1 MKSKR
6 TKKIIAIILAVALTA
21 GAGFGGWWFLC
32 SRGSEPVYVY
42 DFSMI
47 GMTEYWGD
55 TKESYGPVSTDR
67 VQTVYLSSTQT
78 VTEVFVQPG
87 DEVQKGDVL
96 MTFDT
101 TLSDLSLERK
111 RLDVEKLKLQL
122 EDAKEQLWQINTME
136 PMVIPPQ
143 SDEPED
149 VNLGTAL
156 VGDYVVNGPVTNDG
170 STAETPVI
178 CWLRDGKG
186 IDDALFEW
194 LRQKAVELQTKNQ
207 PVKPP
212 TAGESGG
219 SSEGSTPT
227 TQPSETTTPTTQPVE
242 TTGATTDTTAA
253 TTQTTEGTATPSTG
267 EQDQTEP
274 AKPVEVGSFYVVF
287 KVTEGNMSLGYVKT
301 WQGVHVT
308 QLADGSFSFSFYD
321 ASMIPDTSVADL
333 DAKEEEDFY
342 IGSGFTAT
350 QIAEMRADQE
360 KAIRELEFSIK
371 MAEAEY
377 LIMQT
382 EVSDGNIY
390 AQFDGKVLSVLDEE
404 EAKLNAQPFIK
415 VSGGGGFY
423 VEGSVSELD
432 RESLFIGQEVTV
444 NDWNTGNVYTGT
456 IQRIGDYPSDDDNWY
471 GDGNPNVTYYPFTV
485 FVDGEADFMQYS
497 YVSIMYSAGD
507 QMEHGIYL
515 ENPFLRT
522 ENGSAYVYVLGEDGL
537 LEKRPVTVG
546 KSLWGSYTEILSGLS
561 ETDKIAFPY
570 GKNVV
575 PGAPAVEGD
584 LSDLY
589 GY

>member
-1 MKSKR
+1 MKNKR
-6 TKKIIAIILAVALTA
+6 TKKIIAIILAVVLTA
-21 GAGFGGWWFLC
+21 GAGFGGWRLWGNR
-32 SRGSEPVYVY
+32 SSEPVYVY

-55 TKESYGPVSTDR
+55 TKESYGPITTDR

-122 EDAKEQLWQINTME
+122 EDAQEQLWQINSME

-156 VGDYVVNGPVTNDG
+156 VGDYAVNGPVTNDG
-170 STAETPVI
+170 STAETPMI
-178 CWLRDGKG
+178 CWLRDGKS

-194 LRQKAVELQTKNQ
+194 LRQKAVELQTRNQ
-207 PVKPP
+207 PAKPP
-212 TAGESGG
+212 AAGESGG
-219 SSEGSTPT
+219 SSEGNTPT
-227 TQPSETTTPTTQPVE
+227 TLPSETTTPTTQPVE
-242 TTGATTDTTAA
+242 TTAATTETTAA
-253 TTQTTEGTATPSTG
+253 TTQPTSSTTETTEQTDPS
-267 EQDQTEP
+267 
-274 AKPVEVGSFYVVF
+274 KPVEVGSFYVVF
-287 KVTEGNMSLGYVKT
+287 KVAEGNMSLGYVKT

-432 RESLFIGQEVTV
+432 RESLFVGQEVTV

-522 ENGSAYVYVLGEDGL
+522 ENGTTYVYVLGEDGL

-546 KSLWGSYTEILSGLS
+546 KSLWGSYTEILSGLA
-561 ETDKIAFPY
+561 ETDMIAFPY

-575 PGAPAVEGD
+575 PGATTVEGD

>member
-1 MKSKR
+1 MKNKR
-6 TKKIIAIILAVALTA
+6 TKKIIAIILAVVLTA
-21 GAGFGGWWFLC
+21 GAGFGGWRLWGNR
-32 SRGSEPVYVY
+32 SSEPVYVY

-55 TKESYGPVSTDR
+55 TKESYGPITTDR

-122 EDAKEQLWQINTME
+122 EDAQEQLWQINSME

-156 VGDYVVNGPVTNDG
+156 VGDYAVNGPVTNDG
-170 STAETPVI
+170 STAETPMI
-178 CWLRDGKG
+178 CWLRDGKS

-194 LRQKAVELQTKNQ
+194 LRQKAVELQTRNQ
-207 PVKPP
+207 PAKPP
-212 TAGESGG
+212 AAGESGG
-219 SSEGSTPT
+219 SSEGNTPT
-227 TQPSETTTPTTQPVE
+227 TLPSETTTPTTQPVE
-242 TTGATTDTTAA
+242 TTAATTETTAA
-253 TTQTTEGTATPSTG
+253 TTQPTSSTTETTEQTDPS
-267 EQDQTEP
+267 
-274 AKPVEVGSFYVVF
+274 KPVEVGSFYVVF

-522 ENGSAYVYVLGEDGL
+522 ENGTTYVYVLGEDGL

-546 KSLWGSYTEILSGLS
+546 KSLWGSYTEILSGLA
-561 ETDKIAFPY
+561 ETDMIAFPY

>member
-21 GAGFGGWWFLC
+21 GAGFGGWCFLGN
-32 SRGSEPVYVY
+32 RGSEPVYVY

-122 EDAKEQLWQINTME
+122 EDAQEQLWQINTME

-156 VGDYVVNGPVTNDG
+156 EGDYVVNGPVTNDG
-170 STAETPVI
+170 STAETPMI

-242 TTGATTDTTAA
+242 TTGATTETTAA
-253 TTQTTEGTATPSTG
+253 TTQTTEGTTIPSTG
-267 EQDQTEP
+267 GQDQTEP

-342 IGSGFTAT
+342 IGSSFTAT

-360 KAIRELEFSIK
+360 KAIQELEFSIK

>member
-1 MKSKR
+1 MKNKR
-6 TKKIIAIILAVALTA
+6 TKKIIAIILAVVLTA
-21 GAGFGGWWFLC
+21 GAGFGGWRLWGNR
-32 SRGSEPVYVY
+32 SSEPVYVY

-55 TKESYGPVSTDR
+55 TKESYGPITTDR

-122 EDAKEQLWQINTME
+122 EDAQEQLWQINSME

-156 VGDYVVNGPVTNDG
+156 VGDYAVNGPVTNDG
-170 STAETPVI
+170 STAETPMI
-178 CWLRDGKG
+178 CWLRDGKS
-186 IDDALFEW
+186 IDDALFDW
-194 LRQKAVELQTKNQ
+194 LRQKAVELQTRNQ
-207 PVKPP
+207 PAKPP
-212 TAGESGG
+212 AAGESGG
-219 SSEGSTPT
+219 SSEGNTPT
-227 TQPSETTTPTTQPVE
+227 TLPSETTTPTTQPVE
-242 TTGATTDTTAA
+242 TTAATTETTAA
-253 TTQTTEGTATPSTG
+253 TTQPTSSTTETTEQTDPS
-267 EQDQTEP
+267 
-274 AKPVEVGSFYVVF
+274 KPVEVGSFYVVF

-456 IQRIGDYPSDDDNWY
+456 IQRIGDYPSDEDNWY
-471 GDGNPNVTYYPFTV
+471 GDGNPNVSYYPFTV

-522 ENGSAYVYVLGEDGL
+522 ENGTTYVYVLGEDGL

-546 KSLWGSYTEILSGLS
+546 KSLWGSYTEILSGLA
-561 ETDKIAFPY
+561 ETDMIAFPY

>member
-1 MKSKR
+1 MKNKR
-6 TKKIIAIILAVALTA
+6 TKKIIAIILAVVLTA
-21 GAGFGGWWFLC
+21 GAGFGGWRLWGNR
-32 SRGSEPVYVY
+32 SSEPVYVY

-55 TKESYGPVSTDR
+55 TKESYGPITTDR

-122 EDAKEQLWQINTME
+122 EDAQEQLWQINSME

-156 VGDYVVNGPVTNDG
+156 VGDYAVNGPVTNDG
-170 STAETPVI
+170 STAETPMI
-178 CWLRDGKG
+178 CWLRDGKS
-186 IDDALFEW
+186 IDDALFDW
-194 LRQKAVELQTKNQ
+194 LRQKAVELQTRNQ
-207 PVKPP
+207 PAKPP
-212 TAGESGG
+212 AAGESGG
-219 SSEGSTPT
+219 SSEGNTPT
-227 TQPSETTTPTTQPVE
+227 TLPSETTTPTTQPVE
-242 TTGATTDTTAA
+242 TTAATTETTAA
-253 TTQTTEGTATPSTG
+253 TTQPTSSTTETTEQTDPS
-267 EQDQTEP
+267 
-274 AKPVEVGSFYVVF
+274 KPVEVGSFYVVF

-522 ENGSAYVYVLGEDGL
+522 ENGTTYVYVLGEDGL

-546 KSLWGSYTEILSGLS
+546 KSLWGSYTEILSGLA
-561 ETDKIAFPY
+561 ETDMIAFPY

>member
-1 MKSKR
+1 MKNKR
-6 TKKIIAIILAVALTA
+6 TKKIIAIILAVVLTA
-21 GAGFGGWWFLC
+21 GAGFGGWRLWGNR
-32 SRGSEPVYVY
+32 SSEPVYVY

-55 TKESYGPVSTDR
+55 TKESYGPITTDR

-111 RLDVEKLKLQL
+111 RLDAEKLKLQL
-122 EDAKEQLWQINTME
+122 EDAQEQLWQINSME

-156 VGDYVVNGPVTNDG
+156 VGDYAVNGPVTNDG
-170 STAETPVI
+170 STAETPMI
-178 CWLRDGKG
+178 CWLRDGKS
-186 IDDALFEW
+186 IDDALFDW
-194 LRQKAVELQTKNQ
+194 LRQKAVELQTRNQ
-207 PVKPP
+207 PAKPP
-212 TAGESGG
+212 VAGESGG
-219 SSEGSTPT
+219 SSEGNTPT
-227 TQPSETTTPTTQPVE
+227 TLPSETTTPTTQPVE
-242 TTGATTDTTAA
+242 TTAATTETTAA
-253 TTQTTEGTATPSTG
+253 TTQPTSSTTETTEQTDPS
-267 EQDQTEP
+267 
-274 AKPVEVGSFYVVF
+274 KPVEVGSFYVVF

-456 IQRIGDYPSDDDNWY
+456 IQRIGDYPSDEDNWY

-522 ENGSAYVYVLGEDGL
+522 ENGNTYVYVLGEDGL
-537 LEKRPVTVG
+537 LEKRPVIVG
-546 KSLWGSYTEILSGLS
+546 KSLWGSYTEILSGLA
-561 ETDKIAFPY
+561 ETDMIAFPY

>member
-1 MKSKR
+1 MKNKR
-6 TKKIIAIILAVALTA
+6 TKKIIAIILAVVLTA
-21 GAGFGGWWFLC
+21 GAGFGGWRLWGNR
-32 SRGSEPVYVY
+32 SSEPVYVY

-55 TKESYGPVSTDR
+55 TKESYGPITTDR

-122 EDAKEQLWQINTME
+122 EDAQEQLWQINSME

-156 VGDYVVNGPVTNDG
+156 VGDYAVNGPVTNDG
-170 STAETPVI
+170 STAETPMI
-178 CWLRDGKG
+178 CWLRDGKS
-186 IDDALFEW
+186 IDDALFDW
-194 LRQKAVELQTKNQ
+194 LRQKAVELQTRNQ
-207 PVKPP
+207 PAKPP
-212 TAGESGG
+212 AAGESGG
-219 SSEGSTPT
+219 SSEGNIPT
-227 TQPSETTTPTTQPVE
+227 TLPSENTTPTTQPVE
-242 TTGATTDTTAA
+242 TTAATTETTAA
-253 TTQTTEGTATPSTG
+253 TTQPTSSTTETTEQTDPS
-267 EQDQTEP
+267 
-274 AKPVEVGSFYVVF
+274 KPVEVGSFYVVF

-522 ENGSAYVYVLGEDGL
+522 ENGTTYVYVLGEDGL

-546 KSLWGSYTEILSGLS
+546 KSLWGSYTEILSGLA
-561 ETDKIAFPY
+561 ETDMIAFPY

>member
-1 MKSKR
+1 MMSKR
-6 TKKIIAIILAVALTA
+6 TKKIIAIILAVVLTA
-21 GAGFGGWWFLC
+21 GAGFGGWRLWGNR
-32 SRGSEPVYVY
+32 SSEPVYVY

-55 TKESYGPVSTDR
+55 TKESYGPITTDR

-122 EDAKEQLWQINTME
+122 EDAQEQLWQINSME

-156 VGDYVVNGPVTNDG
+156 VGDYAVNGPVTNDG
-170 STAETPVI
+170 STAETPMI
-178 CWLRDGKG
+178 CWLRDGKS

-194 LRQKAVELQTKNQ
+194 LRQKAVELQTRNQ
-207 PVKPP
+207 PAKPP
-212 TAGESGG
+212 AAGESGG
-219 SSEGSTPT
+219 SSEGNTPT
-227 TQPSETTTPTTQPVE
+227 TLPSETTTPTTQPVE
-242 TTGATTDTTAA
+242 TTAATTETTAA
-253 TTQTTEGTATPSTG
+253 TTQPTSSTTETTEQTDPS
-267 EQDQTEP
+267 
-274 AKPVEVGSFYVVF
+274 KPVEVGSFYVVF

-522 ENGSAYVYVLGEDGL
+522 ENGTTYVYVLGEDGL

-546 KSLWGSYTEILSGLS
+546 KSLWGSYTEILSGLA
-561 ETDKIAFPY
+561 ETDMIAFPY

>member
-1 MKSKR
+1 MMSKR
-6 TKKIIAIILAVALTA
+6 TKKIIAIILAVVLTA
-21 GAGFGGWWFLC
+21 GAGFGGWRLWGNR
-32 SRGSEPVYVY
+32 SSEPVYVY

-55 TKESYGPVSTDR
+55 TKESYGPITTDR

-122 EDAKEQLWQINTME
+122 EDAQEQLWQINSME

-156 VGDYVVNGPVTNDG
+156 VGDYAVNGPVTNDG
-170 STAETPVI
+170 STAETPMI
-178 CWLRDGKG
+178 CWLRDGKS

-194 LRQKAVELQTKNQ
+194 LRQKAVELQTRNQ
-207 PVKPP
+207 PAKPP
-212 TAGESGG
+212 AAGESGG
-219 SSEGSTPT
+219 SSEGNTPT
-227 TQPSETTTPTTQPVE
+227 TLPSETTTPTTQPVE
-242 TTGATTDTTAA
+242 TTAATTETTAA
-253 TTQTTEGTATPSTG
+253 TTQPTSSTTETTEQTDPS
-267 EQDQTEP
+267 
-274 AKPVEVGSFYVVF
+274 KPVEVGSFYVVF

-456 IQRIGDYPSDDDNWY
+456 IQRIGDYPSYDDNWY
-471 GDGNPNVTYYPFTV
+471 GDGNPNVSYYPFTV

-497 YVSIMYSAGD
+497 YVSIMYAAGD

-522 ENGSAYVYVLGEDGL
+522 ENGTTYVYVLGEDGL

-546 KSLWGSYTEILSGLS
+546 KSLWGSYTEILSGLA
-561 ETDKIAFPY
+561 ETDMIAFPY

>member
-1 MKSKR
+1 MKNKR
-6 TKKIIAIILAVALTA
+6 TKKIIAIILAVVLTA
-21 GAGFGGWWFLC
+21 GAGFGGWRLWGNR
-32 SRGSEPVYVY
+32 SSEPVYVY

-55 TKESYGPVSTDR
+55 TKESYGPITTDR

-122 EDAKEQLWQINTME
+122 EDAQEQLWQINSME

-156 VGDYVVNGPVTNDG
+156 VGDYAVNGPVTNDG
-170 STAETPVI
+170 STAETPMI
-178 CWLRDGKG
+178 CWLRDGKS

-194 LRQKAVELQTKNQ
+194 LRQKAVELQTRNQ
-207 PVKPP
+207 PAKPP
-212 TAGESGG
+212 AAGESGG
-219 SSEGSTPT
+219 SSEGNTPT
-227 TQPSETTTPTTQPVE
+227 TLPSETTTPTTQPVE
-242 TTGATTDTTAA
+242 TTAATTETTAA
-253 TTQTTEGTATPSTG
+253 TTQPTSSTTETTEQTDPS
-267 EQDQTEP
+267 
-274 AKPVEVGSFYVVF
+274 KPVEVGSFYVVF

-471 GDGNPNVTYYPFTV
+471 GDGNPNVSYYPFTV

-522 ENGSAYVYVLGEDGL
+522 ENGTTYVYVLGEDGL

-546 KSLWGSYTEILSGLS
+546 KSLWGSYTEILSGLA
-561 ETDKIAFPY
+561 ETDMIAFPY

>member
-1 MKSKR
+1 MMSKR
-6 TKKIIAIILAVALTA
+6 TKKIIAIILAVVLTA
-21 GAGFGGWWFLC
+21 GAGFGGWRLWGNR
-32 SRGSEPVYVY
+32 SSEPVYVY

-55 TKESYGPVSTDR
+55 TKESYGPITTDR

-96 MTFDT
+96 MTFGT

-111 RLDVEKLKLQL
+111 RLYVERVERRR
-122 EDAKEQLWQINTME
+122 EDAREQRWQINSME

-156 VGDYVVNGPVTNDG
+156 VGDYAVNGPVTNDG
-170 STAETPVI
+170 STAETPMI
-178 CWLRDGKG
+178 CWLRDGKS

-207 PVKPP
+207 PAKPP
-212 TAGESGG
+212 AAGEFGG
-219 SSEGSTPT
+219 SSEGNIPT
-227 TQPSETTTPTTQPVE
+227 TLPSENTTPTTQPVE
-242 TTGATTDTTAA
+242 TTAATTETTAA
-253 TTQTTEGTATPSTG
+253 TTQPTSSTTETTEQTDPS
-267 EQDQTEP
+267 
-274 AKPVEVGSFYVVF
+274 KPVEVGSFYVVF

-456 IQRIGDYPSDDDNWY
+456 IQRIGDYPSDEDNWY
-471 GDGNPNVTYYPFTV
+471 GDGNPNVSYYPFTV

-522 ENGSAYVYVLGEDGL
+522 ENGTTYVYVLGEDGL

-546 KSLWGSYTEILSGLS
+546 KSLWGSYTEILSGLA
-561 ETDKIAFPY
+561 ETDMIAFPY

>member
-1 MKSKR
+1 MMSKR
-6 TKKIIAIILAVALTA
+6 TKKIIAIILAVVLTA
-21 GAGFGGWWFLC
+21 GAGFGGWRLWGNR
-32 SRGSEPVYVY
+32 SSEPVYVY

-55 TKESYGPVSTDR
+55 TKESYGPITTDR

-122 EDAKEQLWQINTME
+122 EDAQEQLWQINSME

-156 VGDYVVNGPVTNDG
+156 VGDYAVNGPVTNDG
-170 STAETPVI
+170 STAETPMI
-178 CWLRDGKG
+178 CWLRDGKS

-194 LRQKAVELQTKNQ
+194 LRQKAVELQTRNQ
-207 PVKPP
+207 PAKPP
-212 TAGESGG
+212 AAGESGG
-219 SSEGSTPT
+219 SSEGNTPT
-227 TQPSETTTPTTQPVE
+227 TLPSETTTPTTQPVE
-242 TTGATTDTTAA
+242 TTAATTETTAA
-253 TTQTTEGTATPSTG
+253 TTQPTSSTTETTEQTDPS
-267 EQDQTEP
+267 
-274 AKPVEVGSFYVVF
+274 KPVEVGSFYVVF

-471 GDGNPNVTYYPFTV
+471 GDGNPNVSYYPFTV

-522 ENGSAYVYVLGEDGL
+522 ENGTTYVYVLGEDGL

-546 KSLWGSYTEILSGLS
+546 KSLWGSYTEILSGLA
-561 ETDKIAFPY
+561 ETDMIAFPY

>member
-1 MKSKR
+1 MKNKR
-6 TKKIIAIILAVALTA
+6 TKKIIAIILAVVLTA
-21 GAGFGGWWFLC
+21 GAGFGGWRLWGNR
-32 SRGSEPVYVY
+32 SSEPVYVY

-55 TKESYGPVSTDR
+55 TKESYGPITTDR

-122 EDAKEQLWQINTME
+122 EDAQEQLWQINSME
-136 PMVIPPQ
+136 PLVIPPQ

-156 VGDYVVNGPVTNDG
+156 VGDYAVNGPVTNDG
-170 STAETPVI
+170 STAETPMI
-178 CWLRDGKG
+178 CWLRDGKS

-194 LRQKAVELQTKNQ
+194 LRQKAVELQTRNQ
-207 PVKPP
+207 PAKPP
-212 TAGESGG
+212 AAGESGG
-219 SSEGSTPT
+219 SSEGNTPT
-227 TQPSETTTPTTQPVE
+227 TLPSETTTPTTQPVE
-242 TTGATTDTTAA
+242 TTAATTETTAA
-253 TTQTTEGTATPSTG
+253 TTQPTSSTTETTEQTDPS
-267 EQDQTEP
+267 
-274 AKPVEVGSFYVVF
+274 KPVEVGSFYVVF

-471 GDGNPNVTYYPFTV
+471 GDGNPNVSYYPFTV

-497 YVSIMYSAGD
+497 YVSIMYAAGD

-522 ENGSAYVYVLGEDGL
+522 ENGTTYVYVLGEDGL

-546 KSLWGSYTEILSGLS
+546 KSLWGSYTEILSGLA
-561 ETDKIAFPY
+561 ETDMIAFPY

>member
-1 MKSKR
+1 MKNKR
-6 TKKIIAIILAVALTA
+6 TKKIIAIILAVVLTA
-21 GAGFGGWWFLC
+21 GAGFGGWRLWGNR
-32 SRGSEPVYVY
+32 SSEPVYVY

-55 TKESYGPVSTDR
+55 TKESYGPITTDR

-122 EDAKEQLWQINTME
+122 EDAQEQLWQINSME

-156 VGDYVVNGPVTNDG
+156 VGDYAVNGPVTNDG
-170 STAETPVI
+170 STAETPMI
-178 CWLRDGKG
+178 CWLRDGKS

-194 LRQKAVELQTKNQ
+194 LRQKAVELQTRNQ
-207 PVKPP
+207 PAKPP
-212 TAGESGG
+212 AAGESGG
-219 SSEGSTPT
+219 SSEGNTPT
-227 TQPSETTTPTTQPVE
+227 TLPSETTTPTTQPVE
-242 TTGATTDTTAA
+242 TTAATTETTAA
-253 TTQTTEGTATPSTG
+253 TTQPTSSTTETTEQTDPS
-267 EQDQTEP
+267 
-274 AKPVEVGSFYVVF
+274 KPVEVGSFYVVF

-432 RESLFIGQEVTV
+432 RESLFVGQEVTV

-471 GDGNPNVTYYPFTV
+471 GDGNPNVSYYPFTV

-497 YVSIMYSAGD
+497 YVSIMYAAGD

-522 ENGSAYVYVLGEDGL
+522 ENGTTYVYVLGEDGL

-546 KSLWGSYTEILSGLS
+546 KSLWGSYTEILSGLA
-561 ETDKIAFPY
+561 ETDMIAFPY

>member
-1 MKSKR
+1 MKNKR
-6 TKKIIAIILAVALTA
+6 TKKIIAIILAVVLTA
-21 GAGFGGWWFLC
+21 GAGFGGWRLWGNR
-32 SRGSEPVYVY
+32 SSEPVYVY

-55 TKESYGPVSTDR
+55 TKESYGPITTDR

-122 EDAKEQLWQINTME
+122 EDAQEQLWQINSME

-156 VGDYVVNGPVTNDG
+156 VGDYAVNGPVTNDG
-170 STAETPVI
+170 STAETPMI
-178 CWLRDGKG
+178 CWLRDGKS

-207 PVKPP
+207 PAKPP
-212 TAGESGG
+212 AAGEFGG
-219 SSEGSTPT
+219 SSEGNTPT
-227 TQPSETTTPTTQPVE
+227 TLPSETTTPTTQPVE
-242 TTGATTDTTAA
+242 TTAATTETTAA
-253 TTQTTEGTATPSTG
+253 TTQPTSSTTETT
-267 EQDQTEP
+267 EQTDSP
-274 AKPVEVGSFYVVF
+274 KPVEVGSFYVVF

-522 ENGSAYVYVLGEDGL
+522 ENGTTYVYVLGEDGL

-546 KSLWGSYTEILSGLS
+546 KSLWGSYTEILSGLA
-561 ETDKIAFPY
+561 ETDMIAFPY

>member
-1 MKSKR
+1 
-6 TKKIIAIILAVALTA
+6 
-21 GAGFGGWWFLC
+21 
-32 SRGSEPVYVY
+32 
-42 DFSMI
+42 
-47 GMTEYWGD
+47 
-55 TKESYGPVSTDR
+55 
-67 VQTVYLSSTQT
+67 
-78 VTEVFVQPG
+78 
-87 DEVQKGDVL
+87 
-96 MTFDT
+96 
-101 TLSDLSLERK
+101 
-111 RLDVEKLKLQL
+111 
-122 EDAKEQLWQINTME
+122 
-136 PMVIPPQ
+136 
-143 SDEPED
+143 
-149 VNLGTAL
+149 
-156 VGDYVVNGPVTNDG
+156 
-170 STAETPVI
+170 
-178 CWLRDGKG
+178 
-186 IDDALFEW
+186 
-194 LRQKAVELQTKNQ
+194 
-207 PVKPP
+207 
-212 TAGESGG
+212 
-219 SSEGSTPT
+219 
-227 TQPSETTTPTTQPVE
+227 
-242 TTGATTDTTAA
+242 
-253 TTQTTEGTATPSTG
+253 
-267 EQDQTEP
+267 
-274 AKPVEVGSFYVVF
+274 VEVGSFYVVF

-360 KAIRELEFSIK
+360 KAIQELEFSIK

-522 ENGSAYVYVLGEDGL
+522 ENGTTYVYVLGEDGL

-575 PGAPAVEGD
+575 AGAPAVEGD

>member
-1 MKSKR
+1 MMSKR
-6 TKKIIAIILAVALTA
+6 TKKIIAIILAVVLTA
-21 GAGFGGWWFLC
+21 GAGFGGWRLWGNR
-32 SRGSEPVYVY
+32 SSEPVYVY

-55 TKESYGPVSTDR
+55 TKESYGPITTDR

-122 EDAKEQLWQINTME
+122 EDAQEQLWQINSME

-156 VGDYVVNGPVTNDG
+156 VGDYAVNGPVTNDG
-170 STAETPVI
+170 STAETPMI
-178 CWLRDGKG
+178 CWLRDGKS

-194 LRQKAVELQTKNQ
+194 LRQKAVELQTRNQ
-207 PVKPP
+207 PAKPP
-212 TAGESGG
+212 AAGESGG
-219 SSEGSTPT
+219 SSEGNIPT
-227 TQPSETTTPTTQPVE
+227 TLPSENTTPTTQPVE
-242 TTGATTDTTAA
+242 TTAA
-253 TTQTTEGTATPSTG
+253 TTETTEATTQPTSSTTETTEQTDPS
-267 EQDQTEP
+267 
-274 AKPVEVGSFYVVF
+274 KPVEVGSFYVVF

-522 ENGSAYVYVLGEDGL
+522 ENGTTYVYVLGEDGL

-546 KSLWGSYTEILSGLS
+546 KSLWGSYTEILSGLA
-561 ETDKIAFPY
+561 ETDMIAFPY

>member
-1 MKSKR
+1 MMSKR
-6 TKKIIAIILAVALTA
+6 TKKIIAIILAVVLTA
-21 GAGFGGWWFLC
+21 GAGFGGWRLWGNR
-32 SRGSEPVYVY
+32 SSEPVYVY

-55 TKESYGPVSTDR
+55 TKESYGPITTDR

-122 EDAKEQLWQINTME
+122 EDAQEQLWQINSME

-156 VGDYVVNGPVTNDG
+156 VGDYAVNGPVTNDG
-170 STAETPVI
+170 STAETPMI
-178 CWLRDGKG
+178 CWLRDGKS

-194 LRQKAVELQTKNQ
+194 LRQKAVELQTRNQ
-207 PVKPP
+207 PAKPP
-212 TAGESGG
+212 AAGESGG
-219 SSEGSTPT
+219 SSEGNTPT
-227 TQPSETTTPTTQPVE
+227 TLPSETTTPTTQPVE
-242 TTGATTDTTAA
+242 TTAATTETTAA
-253 TTQTTEGTATPSTG
+253 TTQPTSSTTETTEQTDPS
-267 EQDQTEP
+267 
-274 AKPVEVGSFYVVF
+274 KPVEVGSFYVVF

-360 KAIRELEFSIK
+360 KAIQELEFSIK

-456 IQRIGDYPSDDDNWY
+456 IQRIGEYPSDEDNWY
-471 GDGNPNVTYYPFTV
+471 GDGNPNVSYYPFTV

-497 YVSIMYSAGD
+497 YVSIMYAAGD

-522 ENGSAYVYVLGEDGL
+522 ENGTTYVYVLGEDGL

-546 KSLWGSYTEILSGLS
+546 KSLWGSYTEILSGLA
-561 ETDKIAFPY
+561 ETDMIAFPY

>member
-1 MKSKR
+1 MKNKKR
-6 TKKIIAIILAVALTA
+6 TKKIIAIVLAVVLTA
-21 GAGFGGWWFLC
+21 GAGFGGWWFLGN
-32 SRGSEPVYVY
+32 RNSEPVYVY
-42 DFSMI
+42 DFSKI

-78 VTEVFVQPG
+78 VTEVLVQPG
-87 DEVQKGDVL
+87 DQVQKGDIL

-122 EDAKEQLWQINTME
+122 EDAQEQLWQINSME

-143 SDEPED
+143 KDEPEE

-170 STAETPVI
+170 GTAETPMI
-178 CWLRDGKG
+178 CWLREGKG

-194 LRQKAVELQTKNQ
+194 LRQKATELQTKNQ
-207 PVKPP
+207 PVIPP
-212 TAGESGG
+212 ATGESGG
-219 SSEGSTPT
+219 GSQEEDPSTETTASAVQPGETTTATTET
-227 TQPSETTTPTTQPVE
+227 TQPTTSTTETTTP
-242 TTGATTDTTAA
+242 
-253 TTQTTEGTATPSTG
+253 STG
-267 EQDQTEP
+267 GTEQTDP
-274 AKPVEVGSFYVVF
+274 SKPVEVGSFYVVF

-308 QLADGSFSFSFYD
+308 QHADGSFSFSFYD

-333 DAKEEEDFY
+333 EAKEEEDFY

-350 QIAEMRADQE
+350 QIAEMRANQE
-360 KAIRELEFSIK
+360 KTIRDLEFSIK

-390 AQFDGKVLSVLDEE
+390 AQFDGKVISVLTEE
-404 EAKLNAQPFIK
+404 EAKLNSQPFIK

-456 IQRIGDYPSDDDNWY
+456 IQRIGDYPADDDNWY
-471 GDGNPNVTYYPFTV
+471 GDGNPNVSYYPFTV

-537 LEKRPVTVG
+537 LEKRPVTIG

>member
-21 GAGFGGWWFLC
+21 GAGFGGWWFLG

-55 TKESYGPVSTDR
+55 TKESYGPITTDR

-122 EDAKEQLWQINTME
+122 EDAQEQLGQINSME

-143 SDEPED
+143 GDEPED

-156 VGDYVVNGPVTNDG
+156 VGDYAVNGPVTNDG
-170 STAETPVI
+170 STAETPMI
-178 CWLRDGKG
+178 CWLRDGKS
-186 IDDALFEW
+186 IDDALFDW
-194 LRQKAVELQTKNQ
+194 LRQKAVELQTRNQ
-207 PVKPP
+207 PAKPP
-212 TAGESGG
+212 AAGESGG
-219 SSEGSTPT
+219 SSEGNTPT
-227 TQPSETTTPTTQPVE
+227 TLPSETTTPTTQPVE
-242 TTGATTDTTAA
+242 TTAATTETTAA
-253 TTQTTEGTATPSTG
+253 TTQPTSSTTETTEQTDPS
-267 EQDQTEP
+267 
-274 AKPVEVGSFYVVF
+274 KPVEVGSFYVVF

-522 ENGSAYVYVLGEDGL
+522 ENGTTYVYVLGEDGL

-561 ETDKIAFPY
+561 ETDMIAFPY

>member
-1 MKSKR
+1 MMSKR
-6 TKKIIAIILAVALTA
+6 TKKIIAIILAVVLTA
-21 GAGFGGWWFLC
+21 GAGFGGWRLWGNR
-32 SRGSEPVYVY
+32 SSEPVYVY

-55 TKESYGPVSTDR
+55 TKESYGPITTDR

-122 EDAKEQLWQINTME
+122 EDAQEQLWQINSME

-156 VGDYVVNGPVTNDG
+156 VGDYAVNGPVTNDG
-170 STAETPVI
+170 STAETPMI
-178 CWLRDGKG
+178 CWLRDGKS

-207 PVKPP
+207 PAKPP
-212 TAGESGG
+212 AAGEFGG
-219 SSEGSTPT
+219 SSEGNTPT
-227 TQPSETTTPTTQPVE
+227 TLPSETTTPTTQPVE
-242 TTGATTDTTAA
+242 TTAATTETTAA
-253 TTQTTEGTATPSTG
+253 TTQPTSSTTETTEQTDPS
-267 EQDQTEP
+267 
-274 AKPVEVGSFYVVF
+274 KPVEVGSFYVVF

-432 RESLFIGQEVTV
+432 RESLFVGQEVTV

-522 ENGSAYVYVLGEDGL
+522 ENGTTYVYVLGEDGL

-546 KSLWGSYTEILSGLS
+546 KSLWGSYTEILSGLA
-561 ETDKIAFPY
+561 ETDMIAFPY

>member
-1 MKSKR
+1 MKNKR
-6 TKKIIAIILAVALTA
+6 TKKIIAIILAVVLTA
-21 GAGFGGWWFLC
+21 GAGFGGWRLWGNR
-32 SRGSEPVYVY
+32 SSEPVYVY

-55 TKESYGPVSTDR
+55 TKESYGPITTDR

-122 EDAKEQLWQINTME
+122 EDAQEQLWQINSME

-156 VGDYVVNGPVTNDG
+156 VGDYAVNGPVTNDG
-170 STAETPVI
+170 STAETPMI
-178 CWLRDGKG
+178 CWLRDGKS

-194 LRQKAVELQTKNQ
+194 LRQKAVELQTRNQ
-207 PVKPP
+207 PAKPP
-212 TAGESGG
+212 AAGEFGG
-219 SSEGSTPT
+219 SSEGNTPT
-227 TQPSETTTPTTQPVE
+227 TLPSETTTPTTQPVE
-242 TTGATTDTTAA
+242 TTAATTETTAA
-253 TTQTTEGTATPSTG
+253 TTQPTSSTTETTEQTDPS
-267 EQDQTEP
+267 
-274 AKPVEVGSFYVVF
+274 KPVEVGSFYVVF

-456 IQRIGDYPSDDDNWY
+456 IQRIGDYPSDEDNWY
-471 GDGNPNVTYYPFTV
+471 GDGNPNVSYYPFTV

-522 ENGSAYVYVLGEDGL
+522 ENGTTYVYVLGEDGL

-546 KSLWGSYTEILSGLS
+546 KSLWGSYTEILSGLA
-561 ETDKIAFPY
+561 ETDMIAFPY

>member
-1 MKSKR
+1 MKNKR
-6 TKKIIAIILAVALTA
+6 TKKIIAIILAVVLTA
-21 GAGFGGWWFLC
+21 GAGFGGWQIWGNR
-32 SRGSEPVYVY
+32 SSEPVYVY

-55 TKESYGPVSTDR
+55 TKESYGPITTDR

-122 EDAKEQLWQINTME
+122 EDAQEQLWQINSME

-156 VGDYVVNGPVTNDG
+156 VGDYAVNGPVTNDG
-170 STAETPVI
+170 STAETPMI
-178 CWLRDGKG
+178 CWLRDGKS

-194 LRQKAVELQTKNQ
+194 LRQKAVELQTRNQ
-207 PVKPP
+207 PAKPP
-212 TAGESGG
+212 AAGESGG
-219 SSEGSTPT
+219 SSEGNTPT
-227 TQPSETTTPTTQPVE
+227 TLPSETTTPTTQPVE
-242 TTGATTDTTAA
+242 TTAATTETTAA
-253 TTQTTEGTATPSTG
+253 TTQPTSSTTETTEQTDPS
-267 EQDQTEP
+267 
-274 AKPVEVGSFYVVF
+274 KPVEVGSFYVVF

-456 IQRIGDYPSDDDNWY
+456 IQRIGDYPSDEDNWY

-522 ENGSAYVYVLGEDGL
+522 ENGTTYVYVLGEDGL

-546 KSLWGSYTEILSGLS
+546 KSLWGSYTEILSGLA
-561 ETDKIAFPY
+561 ETDMIAFPY

>member
-1 MKSKR
+1 MKNKR
-6 TKKIIAIILAVALTA
+6 TKKIIAIILAVVLTA
-21 GAGFGGWWFLC
+21 GAGFGGWRLWGNR
-32 SRGSEPVYVY
+32 SSEPVYVY

-55 TKESYGPVSTDR
+55 TKESYGPITTDR

-122 EDAKEQLWQINTME
+122 EDAQEQLWQINSME

-156 VGDYVVNGPVTNDG
+156 VGDYAVNGPVTNDG
-170 STAETPVI
+170 STAETPMI
-178 CWLRDGKG
+178 CWLRDGKS

-194 LRQKAVELQTKNQ
+194 LRQKAVELQTRNQ
-207 PVKPP
+207 PAKPP
-212 TAGESGG
+212 AAGESGG
-219 SSEGSTPT
+219 SSEGNTPT
-227 TQPSETTTPTTQPVE
+227 TLPSETTTPTTQPVE
-242 TTGATTDTTAA
+242 TTAATTETTAA
-253 TTQTTEGTATPSTG
+253 TTQPTSSTTETTEQTDPS
-267 EQDQTEP
+267 
-274 AKPVEVGSFYVVF
+274 KPVEVGSFYVVF

-456 IQRIGDYPSDDDNWY
+456 IQRIGDYPSDEDNWY

-522 ENGSAYVYVLGEDGL
+522 ENGTTYVYVLGEDGL

-546 KSLWGSYTEILSGLS
+546 KSLWGSYTEILSGLA
-561 ETDKIAFPY
+561 ETDMIAFPY

>member
-1 MKSKR
+1 MKNKR
-6 TKKIIAIILAVALTA
+6 TKKIIAIILAVVLTA
-21 GAGFGGWWFLC
+21 GAGFGGWRLWGNR
-32 SRGSEPVYVY
+32 SSEPVYVY

-55 TKESYGPVSTDR
+55 TKESYGPITTDR

-122 EDAKEQLWQINTME
+122 EDAQEQLWQINSME

-156 VGDYVVNGPVTNDG
+156 VGDYAVNGPVTNDG
-170 STAETPVI
+170 STAETPMI
-178 CWLRDGKG
+178 CWLRDGKS

-194 LRQKAVELQTKNQ
+194 LRQKAVELQTRNQ
-207 PVKPP
+207 PAKPP
-212 TAGESGG
+212 AAGESGG
-219 SSEGSTPT
+219 SSEGNTPT
-227 TQPSETTTPTTQPVE
+227 TLPSETTTPTTQPVE
-242 TTGATTDTTAA
+242 TTAATTETTAA
-253 TTQTTEGTATPSTG
+253 TTQPTSSTTETTEQTDPS
-267 EQDQTEP
+267 
-274 AKPVEVGSFYVVF
+274 KPVEVGSFYVVF

-471 GDGNPNVTYYPFTV
+471 GDGNPNVSYYPFTV

-497 YVSIMYSAGD
+497 YVSIMYAAGD

-522 ENGSAYVYVLGEDGL
+522 ENGTTYVYVLGEDGL

-546 KSLWGSYTEILSGLS
+546 KSLWGSYTEILSGLA
-561 ETDKIAFPY
+561 ETDMIAFPY

>member
-1 MKSKR
+1 MKNKKR
-6 TKKIIAIILAVALTA
+6 TKKIIAIVLAVVLTA
-21 GAGFGGWWFLC
+21 GAGFGGWWFLGN
-32 SRGSEPVYVY
+32 RNSEPVYVY

-78 VTEVFVQPG
+78 VTEVLVQPG
-87 DEVQKGDVL
+87 DQVQKGDIL

-101 TLSDLSLERK
+101 TLLDLSLERK

-122 EDAKEQLWQINTME
+122 EDAQEQLWQINSME

-143 SDEPED
+143 KDEPEE

-170 STAETPVI
+170 GTAETPMI
-178 CWLRDGKG
+178 CWLREGKG

-194 LRQKAVELQTKNQ
+194 LRQKATELQTKNQ
-207 PVKPP
+207 PVIPP
-212 TAGESGG
+212 ATGESGG
-219 SSEGSTPT
+219 GSQEEDPSTETTASAVQPGETTTATTET
-227 TQPSETTTPTTQPVE
+227 TQPTTSTTETTTP
-242 TTGATTDTTAA
+242 
-253 TTQTTEGTATPSTG
+253 STG
-267 EQDQTEP
+267 GTEQTDP
-274 AKPVEVGSFYVVF
+274 SKPVEVGSFYVVF

-308 QLADGSFSFSFYD
+308 QHADGSFSFSFYD

-333 DAKEEEDFY
+333 EAKEEEDFY

-350 QIAEMRADQE
+350 QIAEMRANQE
-360 KAIRELEFSIK
+360 KTIRDLEFSIK

-390 AQFDGKVLSVLDEE
+390 AQFDGKVISVLTEE
-404 EAKLNAQPFIK
+404 EAKLNSQPFIK

-456 IQRIGDYPSDDDNWY
+456 IQRIGDYPADDDNWY
-471 GDGNPNVTYYPFTV
+471 GDGNPNVSYYPFTV

-522 ENGSAYVYVLGEDGL
+522 ENGSAYVYELGEDGL
-537 LEKRPVTVG
+537 LEQRPVTIG

-570 GKNVV
+570 GMTVM

>member
-1 MKSKR
+1 MKNKR
-6 TKKIIAIILAVALTA
+6 TKKIIAIILAVVLTA
-21 GAGFGGWWFLC
+21 GAGFGGWRLWGNR
-32 SRGSEPVYVY
+32 SSEPVYVY

-55 TKESYGPVSTDR
+55 TKESYGPITTDR

-122 EDAKEQLWQINTME
+122 EDAQEQLWQINTME

-170 STAETPVI
+170 STAETPMI

-242 TTGATTDTTAA
+242 TTGATTETTAA
-253 TTQTTEGTATPSTG
+253 TTQTTEGTTIPSTG
-267 EQDQTEP
+267 GQDQTEP

-360 KAIRELEFSIK
+360 KAIQELEFSIK

-456 IQRIGDYPSDDDNWY
+456 IQRIGDYPSDEDNWY

-522 ENGSAYVYVLGEDGL
+522 ENGTTYVYVLGEDGL

-546 KSLWGSYTEILSGLS
+546 KSLWGSYTEILSGLA
-561 ETDKIAFPY
+561 ETDMIAFPY